1 MCSGM
6 EIIMRKKLSVSFV
19 LLTIMTA
26 AWMFTGCGDKGQND
40 TVSQTEEIDRT
51 EQSSNAEND
60 EERGKPD
67 EESSDKS
74 LETAEEQKPDKADEQ
89 SADNNVSD
97 DESTSKTS
105 DIPAG
110 DVSDSSASTTE
121 ELEVVVES
129 LGDHS
134 ILGNK
139 IFIET
144 GIDGNGEIAVV
155 GSGGD
160 NKTLV
165 SVYFEDDVSFVYC
178 IIKNGGAD
186 VETREGSFS
195 DIKKGFILDM
205 AGHYQD
211 EIFWA
216 NKVEINDVR
225 ND

>member
-1 MCSGM
+1 
-6 EIIMRKKLSVSFV
+6 MRKKLSVSFV

-26 AWMFTGCGDKGQND
+26 SWMFTGCGGKEQSDI
-40 TVSQTEEIDRT
+40 VSQTEEINRT
-51 EQSSNAEND
+51 ERSANAEND

-74 LETAEEQKPDKADEQ
+74 LETTEKQRPDKADEQ
-89 SADNNVSD
+89 STDNNAPD
-97 DESTSKTS
+97 DESTSESS
-105 DIPAG
+105 DTPAG
-110 DVSDSSASTTE
+110 DMSDPSATE

-139 IFIET
+139 IYVET
-144 GIDGNGEIAVV
+144 GIDGKGEIAVV
-155 GSGGD
+155 SAGGD

-165 SVYFEDDVSFVYC
+165 SVYFDDDVSFVYC
-178 IIKNGGAD
+178 IIRNGGAD
-186 VETREGSFS
+186 VETHEGSFS

-205 AGHYQD
+205 TGHYQD

-216 NKVEINDVR
+216 NKVEIHDVR

>member
-6 EIIMRKKLSVSFV
+6 EIIMRKKLNVRLL

-26 AWMFTGCGDKGQND
+26 SWMFTGCGGKGQD
-40 TVSQTEEIDRT
+40 DAVSQTEEINRT
-51 EQSSNAEND
+51 EQSADAERD

-74 LETAEEQKPDKADEQ
+74 LETTEKQRPDKADEQ
-89 SADNNVSD
+89 STDNNAPD
-97 DESTSKTS
+97 EESTSKSFDT
-105 DIPAG
+105 PAG
-110 DVSDSSASTTE
+110 DVSDSSAAE

-165 SVYFEDDVSFVYC
+165 SVYFDDDVSFVYC
-178 IIKNGGAD
+178 IIRNGGAD
-186 VETREGSFS
+186 VETHEGSFS

-205 AGHYQD
+205 TGHYQD

>member
-6 EIIMRKKLSVSFV
+6 EIIMRKKLSVGFV

-26 AWMFTGCGDKGQND
+26 AWMFTGCGGKEQSDI
-40 TVSQTEEIDRT
+40 VSQTEEINRT
-51 EQSSNAEND
+51 ERSANAEND

-67 EESSDKS
+67 EES
-74 LETAEEQKPDKADEQ
+74 
-89 SADNNVSD
+89 
-97 DESTSKTS
+97 TSKSFDT
-105 DIPAG
+105 PAG
-110 DVSDSSASTTE
+110 DVSDSSATE

-144 GIDGNGEIAVV
+144 GINGNGEIAVV
-155 GSGGD
+155 GAGGD

-165 SVYFEDDVSFVYC
+165 SVYFEEDVSFTYLV
-178 IIKNGGAD
+178 IKNGGAD

-205 AGHYQD
+205 TGHYQD

-216 NKVEINDVR
+216 DKVEINDVR

>member
-1 MCSGM
+1 
-6 EIIMRKKLSVSFV
+6 MRKKLSVSFV

-26 AWMFTGCGDKGQND
+26 SWMFTGCGGKEQSDI
-40 TVSQTEEIDRT
+40 VSQTEEINKT
-51 EQSSNAEND
+51 ERSANAEND

-67 EESSDKS
+67 EES
-74 LETAEEQKPDKADEQ
+74 
-89 SADNNVSD
+89 
-97 DESTSKTS
+97 TSKSFDT
-105 DIPAG
+105 PAG
-110 DVSDSSASTTE
+110 DVSDSSATE

-144 GIDGNGEIAVV
+144 GINGNGEIAVV
-155 GSGGD
+155 GAGGD

-165 SVYFEDDVSFVYC
+165 SVYFEEDVSFTYLV
-178 IIKNGGAD
+178 IKNGGAD

-205 AGHYQD
+205 TGHYQD

>member
-26 AWMFTGCGDKGQND
+26 SWMFTGCGGKGQSD
-40 TVSQTEEIDRT
+40 IVSQTEEINRT
-51 EQSSNAEND
+51 ERSANAEND

-74 LETAEEQKPDKADEQ
+74 LETTEKQRPDKADEQ
-89 SADNNVSD
+89 SPDNNAPD
-97 DESTSKTS
+97 EESTSKSFDT
-105 DIPAG
+105 PAG
-110 DVSDSSASTTE
+110 DVSDSSAAE

-144 GIDGNGEIAVV
+144 GINGNGEIAVV
-155 GSGGD
+155 GAGGD

-165 SVYFEDDVSFVYC
+165 SVYFEEDVSFTYLV
-178 IIKNGGAD
+178 IKNGGAD

-205 AGHYQD
+205 TGHYQD

>member
-1 MCSGM
+1 MYSGTEM
-6 EIIMRKKLSVSFV
+6 VMKRKLSVSFM
-19 LLTIMTA
+19 LMAIMTA
-26 AWMFTGCGDKGQND
+26 AWMFTGCGEKGRD
-40 TVSQTEEIDRT
+40 DIVSQTEEIDRT
-51 EQSSNAEND
+51 EQSEN
-60 EERGKPD
+60 G
-67 EESSDKS
+67 ESG
-74 LETAEEQKPDKADEQ
+74 EEQKPDKADEQ
-89 SADNNVSD
+89 SADNNAPD
-97 DESTSKTS
+97 DESTSKSSDTS
-105 DIPAG
+105 AG
-110 DVSDSSASTTE
+110 DASDSSASE

-134 ILGNK
+134 VLGNK
-139 IFIET
+139 IFVET

-155 GSGGD
+155 SSGGD

-165 SVYFEDDVSFVYC
+165 SVYFDDDVSFVYC

-186 VETREGSFS
+186 IETHEGSFS

-205 AGHYQD
+205 TGHYQD